1 MKRYHYL
8 AASIL
13 TGISLLSNTSDSKA
27 QRRANTNFVPYSS
40 VSFGVGSSHYY
51 GDLAGYRQFIRATY
65 IMPRWN
71 LGLGYTRQ
79 FTPHF
84 AARAMFTWARIAGDD
99 YTFNKG
105 RIDKSDENLVQYT
118 RNLHFR
124 NDLKEFAVTGI
135 YNFIADGR
143 NSNVRAKLT
152 PYLWGGVAL
161 LAHSPEA
168 RSPADP
174 DAEPYEPQKWVKL
187 QPLHTEG
194 QGQPGYDKPYSLVT
208 VAIPVGLGLRYRLN
222 ENFNLAFEVGYRY
235 TFTDY
240 LDDVGGPYA
249 DPSVLQ
255 GLALKMA
262 DRRQQQFAARYNN
275 PPDRYQIL
283 KDMYNAG
290 GDSQTAVLNALQTT
304 ARGSSS
310 NILGFLKDGYVL
322 TSFQIHYIIPTK
334 IKCPPIR

>member
-8 AASIL
+8 AAGVL
-13 TGISLLSNTSDSKA
+13 TGACLLSGMSDSEA
-27 QRRANTNFVPYSS
+27 QRRPNTKFVPYSS

-51 GDLAGYRQFIRATY
+51 GDLAGYRQFFKATY

-71 LGLGYTRQ
+71 VGIGYTRQ

-84 AARAMFTWARIAGDD
+84 AARASFTWARIAGDD

-105 RIDKSDENLVQYT
+105 SINKSAENLVQYT

-124 NDLKEFAVTGI
+124 NDLKEFAISGI
-135 YNFIADGR
+135 YNFVADGR
-143 NSNVRAKLT
+143 NSNVRAKFT
-152 PYLWGGVAL
+152 PYVFGGIAL

-168 RSPADP
+168 RTPAAP
-174 DAEPYEPQKWVKL
+174 DNGDYEPQKWVKL

-208 VAIPVGLGLRYRLN
+208 ASIPVGFGLRYRLN
-222 ENFNLAFEVGYRY
+222 ENFNLGFEIGYRY

-249 DPSVLQ
+249 DPAVLT
-255 GLALKMA
+255 GLATKMA

-275 PPDRYQIL
+275 PPDRYQVL

-290 GDSQTAVLNALQTT
+290 GDSQTAVLAAINTPI
-304 ARGSSS
+304 RGSAS
-310 NILGFLKDGYVL
+310 NILGFLKDGYML
-322 TSFQIHYIIPTK
+322 TSFQIHYIIPGK
-334 IKCPPIR
+334 IKCPPIK

>member
-27 QRRANTNFVPYSS
+27 QRRPNTNFVPYSS

-105 RIDKSDENLVQYT
+105 RIDRSDENLVQYT

-135 YNFIADGR
+135 YNFIPDGR

-222 ENFNLAFEVGYRY
+222 DNFNLGFEVGYRY

-283 KDMYNAG
+283 REMYNAG
-290 GDSQTAVLNALQTT
+290 GDSQAAVLNALQTT